1 MRYKLIF
8 AILFSWNIA
17 FASDNDEEGSMIYV
31 KKSENED
38 YQRILDKLLSCG

>member
-1 MRYKLIF
+1 MTYKLIF
-8 AILFSWNIA
+8 ALLFSCNIA
-17 FASDNDEEGSMIYV
+17 FASENDEERSMIYV